1 MGPPVFKGKRKKG
14 IFMSKLKPKSYK
26 RKCTSTGR
34 SPHKSPATK
43 RMLLSQRSSTPFKSP
58 SVKVSHMIWPAI
70 DTILENVHS
79 SLNTTKKSRRKM
91 LYFEDDDNGGD
102 QDKEIRDIEDSF
114 TELNINE
121 IENDNDTESSI
132 NEEYKYIIQILPSVL
147 RNLAEANQDNT
158 LRTFIKLVHEKM
170 DVSFFNPDIN
180 LTNLP
185 PNSFQP
191 TPKKFRVSVKY
202 RILLVS

>member
-1 MGPPVFKGKRKKG
+1 
-14 IFMSKLKPKSYK
+14 
-26 RKCTSTGR
+26 
-34 SPHKSPATK
+34 
-43 RMLLSQRSSTPFKSP
+43 MLLSQRSSTPFKSP

-114 TELNINE
+114 TELNING

-147 RNLAEANQDNT
+147 RNLAESNQDNT
-158 LRTFIKLVHEKM
+158 LRTFIKLVHEK
-170 DVSFFNPDIN
+170 
-180 LTNLP
+180 
-185 PNSFQP
+185 
-191 TPKKFRVSVKY
+191 KFSQENIAFTLWCDLVKWY
-202 RILLVS
+202 ELKDTRRM

>member
-1 MGPPVFKGKRKKG
+1 
-14 IFMSKLKPKSYK
+14 
-26 RKCTSTGR
+26 
-34 SPHKSPATK
+34 
-43 RMLLSQRSSTPFKSP
+43 MLLSQRSSTPFKSP

-91 LYFEDDDNGGD
+91 LYFEDDDSGGD

-114 TELNINE
+114 TELNING

-158 LRTFIKLVHEKM
+158 
-170 DVSFFNPDIN
+170 
-180 LTNLP
+180 
-185 PNSFQP
+185 
-191 TPKKFRVSVKY
+191 
-202 RILLVS
+202 

>member
-26 RKCTSTGR
+26 RKCTRTGR

-91 LYFEDDDNGGD
+91 LYFEDDDSGGD

-114 TELNINE
+114 TELNING

-132 NEEYKYIIQILPSVL
+132 NEEYKYIIQILPSV
-147 RNLAEANQDNT
+147 
-158 LRTFIKLVHEKM
+158 
-170 DVSFFNPDIN
+170 
-180 LTNLP
+180 
-185 PNSFQP
+185 
-191 TPKKFRVSVKY
+191 
-202 RILLVS
+202 